1 MIISKLIHYFSNV
14 TLKDK
19 ILIKTHKNFYK
30 LYFYKK
36 ENFFRKISNNN
47 IGSHRILAD
56 RNGLKWYCKLTK
68 KNTKSIIKKFFKK
81 KKYTFLDTFKID
93 GVQIKSW
100 NSLEK
105 NYSFLIKVLNHYIK
119 YFPKKKKTRI
129 HGDLTFDNIFF
140 KKNKIFII
148 DWEFFESK
156 KNYYGYDLAYL
167 ILSSLCIPYIAKK
180 KISSKD
186 EKLFLIFWKK
196 LLRKNI
202 NREIIYNPFSFFE
215 KNIKKD
221 RFLKVNFNL
230 SKFKF
235 FPFLVNLKYKK
246 RINQLI
252 KNNI

>member
-1 MIISKLIHYFSNV
+1 M
-14 TLKDK
+14 
-19 ILIKTHKNFYK
+19 
-30 LYFYKK
+30 
-36 ENFFRKISNNN
+36 
-47 IGSHRILAD
+47 
-56 RNGLKWYCKLTK
+56 
-68 KNTKSIIKKFFKK
+68 
-81 KKYTFLDTFKID
+81 
-93 GVQIKSW
+93 
-100 NSLEK
+100 
-105 NYSFLIKVLNHYIK
+105 
-119 YFPKKKKTRI
+119 
-129 HGDLTFDNIFF
+129 
-140 KKNKIFII
+140 
-148 DWEFFESK
+148 
-156 KNYYGYDLAYL
+156 
-167 ILSSLCIPYIAKK
+167 SSLCIPYIAKK

-221 RFLKVNFNL
+221 RFLKVNLNL

>member
-1 MIISKLIHYFSNV
+1 M
-14 TLKDK
+14 
-19 ILIKTHKNFYK
+19 
-30 LYFYKK
+30 
-36 ENFFRKISNNN
+36 
-47 IGSHRILAD
+47 
-56 RNGLKWYCKLTK
+56 
-68 KNTKSIIKKFFKK
+68 
-81 KKYTFLDTFKID
+81 
-93 GVQIKSW
+93 
-100 NSLEK
+100 
-105 NYSFLIKVLNHYIK
+105 
-119 YFPKKKKTRI
+119 KKKTRI

-148 DWEFFESK
+148 DWEFFESN

-202 NREIIYNPFSFFE
+202 NREIIYNPFNFFE

-221 RFLKVNFNL
+221 SFLKVNFNL
-230 SKFKF
+230 SKSKF

-246 RINQLI
+246 RINKLI